1 MPAALPLRLGVNI
14 DHVATIRNARGGD
27 HPSPLRA
34 AELATIAEAARAEAV
49 RQATFDPDNLVKL
62 EGAADRALRRL
73 KLPAMMP
80 NAEPSLTDYLASL
93 GDSMSSSPSDSE
105 MAAGESGA
113 ATALSGHTGAP
124 TAPSGALSGEEAR
137 AT

>member
-1 MPAALPLRLGVNI
+1 MTPLLLVN
-14 DHVATIRNARGGD
+14 VQ
-27 HPSPLRA
+27 RA